1 MDCPMATSQDFV
13 NWVPTDCVT
22 SDWLRVVFTADRQA
36 LLRFGKGTV
45 HKTIYF
51 PEWMSMH
58 IALPPIEEQRKIAA
72 IVDRHLASI
81 GAAREILDKQ
91 VRQAKTLR
99 MSILK
104 AAFEG
109 RLVPQDPNDEPAS
122 ALLERIQAQA
132 PVGPATKTKPT
143 KGRKAATK

>member
-1 MDCPMATSQDFV
+1 
-13 NWVPTDCVT
+13 
-22 SDWLRVVFTADRQA
+22 
-36 LLRFGKGTV
+36 
-45 HKTIYF
+45 
-51 PEWMSMH
+51 MSMSA
-58 IALPPIEEQRKIAA
+58 IPLPPAWEQTKIVQIAEDCLRKISQTACL
-72 IVDRHLASI
+72 IDQQET
-81 GAAREILDKQ
+81 GARRL
-91 VRQAKTLR
+91 RQ
-99 MSILK
+99 SILK

>member
-13 NWVPTDCVT
+13 NWVPTNCVT

-51 PEWMSMH
+51 PEWMAMH
-58 IALPPIEEQRKIAA
+58 VALPPIEEQRQIAA
-72 IVDRHLASI
+72 VVDRHLASI

-91 VRQAKTLR
+91 VRHAKTLR

-122 ALLERIQAQA
+122 ALLERIQAQV
-132 PVGPATKTKPT
+132 PVEPATKTKPT